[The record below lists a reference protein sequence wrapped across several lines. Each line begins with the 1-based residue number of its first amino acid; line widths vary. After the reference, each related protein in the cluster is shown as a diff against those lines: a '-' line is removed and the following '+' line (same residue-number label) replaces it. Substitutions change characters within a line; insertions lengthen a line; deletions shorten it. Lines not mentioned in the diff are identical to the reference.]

1 MLKLK
6 SQEFTLEA
14 AIENVLQ
21 FLSETQNYKRIL
33 PENQIADFQSTPTQ
47 FSFKAAGQIH
57 LTMEKQEANNELLH
71 FKGASSNPFAFDLFV
86 RMQQVQ
92 NNTKGYIEIH
102 ADVNMMLKML
112 IEKPLQKLLTEMAN
126 NLAVEL
132 SEGQ

>member
-1 MLKLK
+1 MLTLK
-6 SQEFTLEA
+6 SQEFALEA
-14 AIENVLQ
+14 PIEQVLQ
-21 FLSETQNYKRIL
+21 FLSETQNYKLIL

-57 LTMEKQEANNELLH
+57 LTLEKQEANAERLH

-92 NNTKGYIEIH
+92 NTTKGYIEIK

-112 IEKPLQKLLTEMAN
+112 IEKPLQKLLAEMAH
-126 NLAVEL
+126 NLAAQL
-132 SEGQ
+132 SSGQ

>member
-57 LTMEKQEANNELLH
+57 LTLEKQEANNELLH
-71 FKGASSNPFAFDLFV
+71 FKGATSNPFAFDLFV

-92 NNTKGYIEIH
+92 NSTKGYIEIH
-102 ADVNMMLKML
+102 ADVNKMLKML

>member
-57 LTMEKQEANNELLH
+57 LTLEKQEANNELLH

-92 NNTKGYIEIH
+92 NSTKGYIEIH

-112 IEKPLQKLLTEMAN
+112 IEKPLQKLLTEMVN
-126 NLAVEL
+126 NLAIEL

>member
-14 AIENVLQ
+14 ATEKVLQ

-57 LTMEKQEANNELLH
+57 LTMEIQEANNEMLH
-71 FKGASSNPFAFDLFV
+71 FIGASTNPFAFHLFI

-92 NNTKGYIEIH
+92 NITKGYIEIH

-132 SEGQ
+132 SKGQ

>member
-57 LTMEKQEANNELLH
+57 LTLEKQEANNELLH

-86 RMQQVQ
+86 RMQKVQ
-92 NNTKGYIEIH
+92 NSTKGYIEIH
-102 ADVNMMLKML
+102 ADVNMILKML

-126 NLAVEL
+126 NLAIEL

>member
-57 LTMEKQEANNELLH
+57 LTLEKQEANNELLH

-92 NNTKGYIEIH
+92 NCTKGYIEIH
-102 ADVNMMLKML
+102 ADVNMILKML

-126 NLAVEL
+126 NLAIEL

>member
-92 NNTKGYIEIH
+92 NCTKGYIEIH

-126 NLAVEL
+126 NLAIEL

>member
-57 LTMEKQEANNELLH
+57 LTLEKQEANNELLH

-92 NNTKGYIEIH
+92 NCTKGYIEIH

-132 SEGQ
+132 SKGQ